1 MPTPRLLLKV
11 YAMIVQK
18 LKFWVSLVCVWLA
31 WQSSAFAVTI
41 NGYLPPVRLN
51 GEFSLTDTDGQP
63 YSSERLKGN
72 YSLLLFGFTHCADIC
87 PTALNDALQIKE
99 ALLGQMPVQIVFI
112 TLDPERDTPESLGQ
126 YVSAYGG
133 GIVALSGDMN
143 AITQVAQRYR
153 MKFRKQNLK
162 SPGAYTIDHSAF
174 LYLLDKKA
182 NPLVFY
188 PYGTV
193 LDDIISDLKLLN
205 QNGQGVVTGKIFNQP
220 GMMDH

>member
-1 MPTPRLLLKV
+1 MNT
-11 YAMIVQK
+11 QK
-18 LKFWVSLVCVWLA
+18 LKFWISLVSVWFATLI
-31 WQSSAFAVTI
+31 WQSPVFAVTV

-51 GEFSLTDTDGQP
+51 GEFSLTDTNGQR

-99 ALLGQMPVQIVFI
+99 ALRGIIPVQVIFI
-112 TLDPERDTPESLGQ
+112 TLDPERDTPEKLGQ
-126 YVSAYGG
+126 YVSDYGG
-133 GIVALSGDMN
+133 EIVALSGNVD

-153 MKFRKQNLK
+153 MKFRKQALK
-162 SPGAYTIDHSAF
+162 KPGAYTIDHSAF

-188 PYGTV
+188 PYSTV
-193 LDDIISDLKLLN
+193 LEDIIDDLKLLN
-205 QNGQGVVTGKIFNQP
+205 QNETSVVMGKIFNKA
-220 GMMDH
+220 GMMEH